1 MYASLTDAFIRKLP
15 PPDAAPYIVRDE
27 DLKGFYVIISKGRAA
42 YFIQKDTNHQGRRRT
57 IKKRIGIFGKVTTSD
72 ARKLARAELS
82 KIENRAVV
90 PLAGSVT
97 LRQAWDRYRE
107 RHLKRKEKTPR
118 TLEWY
123 RDQIERVHADW
134 LDLPLAK
141 LGDDPERIM
150 ERHEE
155 IAKKRTAAVSIGKKT
170 FQRQVGGKFAANQAM
185 RAFRAVYRS
194 ARDADRTLPELP
206 RFNFL
211 FRERRRSTAIKDLGA
226 WWKQLYAMDEGK
238 DVRRCFHAMLL
249 LSGSRPTALAE
260 ARWDD
265 LNISERR
272 LHIRNPKGG
281 EGRAFDI
288 PLSYCMLR
296 WLVKARRAAIK
307 EAKGEATPWIF
318 PSSLSA
324 SGHIEEHKERR
335 SVLAHWGGDLR
346 QTYRTVADGRAT
358 QLQVKL
364 LLNHTL
370 NDDVTDGYAD
380 KALMWEELVAA
391 QRRISQALSR

>member
-1 MYASLTDAFIRKLP
+1 MRASLTDAFIRKLP
-15 PPDAAPYIVRDE
+15 PADTPYIVRDE
-27 DLKGFYVIISKGRAA
+27 DVKGFYVIVSKGRVA

-57 IKKRIGIFGKVTTSD
+57 IKKRIGIFGKTTTSD
-72 ARKLARAELS
+72 ARKVAKAELS

-97 LRQAWDRYRE
+97 LRQAWERYRE

-118 TLEWY
+118 TLDWY

-134 LDLPLAK
+134 LDVALAK
-141 LGDDPERIM
+141 LGDDPERVM
-150 ERHEE
+150 ARHEE
-155 IAKKRTAAVSIGKKT
+155 LAKKRVAEIAFGDKK
-170 FQRQVGGKFAANQAM
+170 FEREVGGKSAANQAM
-185 RAFRAVYRS
+185 RAFRAVYRF
-194 ARDADRTLPELP
+194 ARDSDRTLPELR

-211 FRERRRSTAIKDLGA
+211 FREKRRSTAIKDLAA
-226 WWKQLYAMDEGK
+226 WWRQLYAMDEGK
-238 DVRRCFHAMLL
+238 DVRRCFHALLL

-260 ARWDD
+260 ARWGD
-265 LNISERR
+265 LNVPERR

-288 PLSYCMLR
+288 PLSFCMLR

-307 EAKGEATPWIF
+307 EAKGEQTSWIF
-318 PSSLSA
+318 PSSLSE

-380 KALMWEELVAA
+380 KGLMWSALVDA
-391 QRRISQALSR
+391 QRRISAALTT